1 MGLDKNRLK
10 DKILAILEHCRTYD
24 AGDNP
29 EDDAAKYFAD
39 QLAIAIVD
47 EIKESDIVYQSG
59 LTAPNGAVVGN
70 FQGQL
75 Q

>member
-1 MGLDKNRLK
+1 MGLNKNRLK
-10 DKILAILEHCRTYD
+10 NKITAILEHCRTFET
-24 AGDNP
+24 GQNP
-29 EDDAAKYFAD
+29 EQDAAVYFAD
-39 QLAIAIVD
+39 QLANAIVD

-70 FQGQL
+70 FIGQL